1 MVCKIVSFVTLLF
14 CVASLNAQQTKTL
27 VKHTNEEDIFERLSA
42 HTNGQGIVHITQDS
56 KMIALFD
63 KKIMENEEK
72 QYITFLGYRVQVYMG
87 NNQKKSKSDALERE
101 KKIKEVFPEL
111 SSYLSFASPFWK
123 LRVGDFRT
131 HTDALVMSKKI
142 LSAFPEM
149 AGEVYIVRDEETRD
163 LSLEEAK

>member
-1 MVCKIVSFVTLLF
+1 MVRKLISFVMMLL
-14 CVASLNAQQTKTL
+14 CVASLCAQQTKSQ
-27 VKHTNEEDIFERLSA
+27 VKHTNEEDIFEKLSA
-42 HTNGQGIVHITQDS
+42 HVNGQGNVRITQDS

-87 NNQKKSKSDALERE
+87 NNQKKSKSDAIERE

-131 HTDALVMSKKI
+131 HTEALVMSKKI
-142 LSAFPEM
+142 LAAFPEM
-149 AGEVYIVRDEETRD
+149 NGEVYIVRDEETRD